1 MFVRVAEMMQK
12 NQPIKQGMT
21 IEGLGNVNVDEANH
35 TIIGN
40 NTESLD
46 KANLP
51 KLIKLG
57 L

>member
-1 MFVRVAEMMQK
+1 MMEK
-12 NQPIKQGMT
+12 NTPIKDGMT
-21 IEGLGNVNVDEANH
+21 IEGLGKVRVDDTTH
-35 TIIGN
+35 TLLGN